1 MVHHGSVSDIIWYSR
16 FAVLVGALV
25 LLVQAIAGRAAG
37 FVTLLAVILLCVGL
51 VVFVVALGLQGLRA
65 PAPDTG
71 AASSG
76 DEPMTETTP
85 DTDPPPERGA
95 DVTPTG
101 ASVDTDPAE

>member
-1 MVHHGSVSDIIWYSR
+1 MVHHGSVNDIIWYSR

-51 VVFVVALGLQGLRA
+51 VVFVVALGAQGLRA

-71 AASSG
+71 TESSG
-76 DEPMTETTP
+76 DEPTTETAA
-85 DTDPPPERGA
+85 DTGPPPEHGA
-95 DVTPTG
+95 NAIPGG